1 MPEKKLNS
9 VDAVKVSVRILDS
22 LALAQRAMG
31 VTELAEQL
39 NETKPRIHR
48 HLGTLKEVGLI
59 EQDSATERYRL
70 GWRMFQLGEAAGNQ
84 FDLRRRAEPYMVQL
98 RDELRETVVLTVA
111 TNGMPM
117 VISTIDNIYAR
128 ICVSVKPGNRPPP
141 HRSALG
147 RVSLA
152 FAAPR
157 EHDAM
162 LDELRESGV
171 RLDAAA
177 SAGLA
182 RRLEQIRA
190 NYYEICSG
198 EMMTGISTLAVPIFR
213 DGGLL
218 AGAMAIVG
226 SVDDIP
232 VPAGERQVGAL
243 QRVARELSEQ
253 LNSTMYSERA
263 RTPARRRA
271 AS

>member
-1 MPEKKLNS
+1 MSEKKLNS

-22 LALAQRAMG
+22 LALAHRAMG

-39 NETKPRIHR
+39 SETKPRIHR
-48 HLGTLKEVGLI
+48 HLATLKEVGLI
-59 EQDSATERYRL
+59 EQDNANERYRL

-84 FDLRRRAEPYMVQL
+84 FDLRRRAEPYLVQL

-117 VISTIDNIYAR
+117 VISTMENIYAR

-152 FAAPR
+152 FASPR
-157 EHDAM
+157 ERDAM
-162 LDELRESGV
+162 LDEVLASGV
-171 RLDAAA
+171 KFDAAA
-177 SAGLA
+177 LTELSK
-182 RRLEQIRA
+182 RLDRIRA
-190 NYYEICSG
+190 DYYEICSG

-213 DGGLL
+213 DGASL
-218 AGAMAIVG
+218 AGSIAIVG

-232 VPAGERQVGAL
+232 TPPDGRQIKAL

-253 LNSTMYSERA
+253 LNSMMYSERA
-263 RTPARRRA
+263 GAPVRR
-271 AS
+271 